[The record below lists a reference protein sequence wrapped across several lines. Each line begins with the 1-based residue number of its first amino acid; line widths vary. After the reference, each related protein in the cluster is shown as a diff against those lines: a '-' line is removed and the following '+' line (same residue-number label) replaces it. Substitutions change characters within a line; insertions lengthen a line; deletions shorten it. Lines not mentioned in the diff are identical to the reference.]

1 MKLSEMSGKTPKK
14 INKLMESRFG
24 FSLNFDQLTVEK
36 AVKLGETITQNLNK
50 IRHSYGAHT
59 AEKNPKYMEM
69 LTVREG
75 LNAWLDEQHQ
85 QLNEGEVSNAE
96 VLLAAKDMVDSIQ
109 DVIEKVG
116 KMQNEQLPQLL
127 DSIRDQI
134 GSEQADGFKASVG
147 GTLSTL
153 MTQLQSA
160 REGVD
165 QGVGILTGQQVQPM
179 DLPTGDTLPGAGEL
193 PGADMGSD
201 FDQDDT
207 DGFGATDAASGGTE
221 ELGRELRES
230 KNKCK
235 ICAKPQKENTDGNKK
250 YCQGH

>member
-1 MKLSEMSGKTPKK
+1 MSRKSTKQ

-24 FSLNFDQLTVEK
+24 FSLNFNQLTVEK
-36 AVKLGETITQNLNK
+36 AERLRETITQNLNK
-50 IRHSYGAHT
+50 IRHSFDIHT

-75 LNAWLDEQHQ
+75 LNAWLDQHQQ
-85 QLNEGEVSNAE
+85 QLNEGEVGSAE

-134 GSEQADGFKASVG
+134 GNEQADGFKSSVG
-147 GTLSTL
+147 ATLSTL

-165 QGVGILTGQQVQPM
+165 QGVGILTGQEVQPM
-179 DLPTGDTLPGAGEL
+179 DMPSGNDLGGSGLPAPGGI
-193 PGADMGSD
+193 DSD
-201 FDQDDT
+201 FDQDET
-207 DGFGATDAASGGTE
+207 DGFGATDAAVGGTE
-221 ELGRELRES
+221 TLGRELRES
-230 KNKCK
+230 STKCK
-235 ICAKPQKENTDGNKK
+235 KCNKPQKENTDGNMK

>member
-1 MKLSEMSGKTPKK
+1 MKLTEMSQKSTKK

-24 FSLNFDQLTVEK
+24 FSLNFNQLTVEK
-36 AVKLGETITQNLNK
+36 ATKLSETITQNLNK
-50 IRHSYGAHT
+50 IRHSFDIHT

-75 LNAWLDEQHQ
+75 LNAWLDQHYQ

-179 DLPTGDTLPGAGEL
+179 DLPSGTDTGLPPPAID
-193 PGADMGSD
+193 PGSD
-201 FDQDDT
+201 FDQEET

-221 ELGRELRES
+221 TLGRELRES

-235 ICAKPQKENTDGNKK
+235 ICNKPQKENTDGNMK

>member
-1 MKLSEMSGKTPKK
+1 MSGKTPKK

-36 AVKLGETITQNLNK
+36 AVKLSETITQNLNK
-50 IRHSYGAHT
+50 IRHSFDVHT
-59 AEKNPKYMEM
+59 AERNPKYMEM
-69 LTVREG
+69 LTVQEG
-75 LNAWLDEQHQ
+75 INAWLDQHYQ
-85 QLNEGEVSNAE
+85 QLNEGEVGSAE

-147 GTLSTL
+147 GTLTTL

-179 DLPTGDTLPGAGEL
+179 DLPAGSEL
-193 PGADMGSD
+193 PAPGGMESD

-207 DGFGATDAASGGTE
+207 DGFGATDAASGGAE
-221 ELGRELRES
+221 HLGRELRES

-235 ICAKPQKENTDGNKK
+235 ICSKPQKENTDGNMK